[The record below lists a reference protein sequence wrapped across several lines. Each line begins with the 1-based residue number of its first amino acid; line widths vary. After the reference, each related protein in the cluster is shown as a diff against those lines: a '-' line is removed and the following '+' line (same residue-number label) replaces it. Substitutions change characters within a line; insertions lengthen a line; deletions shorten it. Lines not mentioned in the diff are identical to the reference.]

1 MSFNTLT
8 ISGNLGAD
16 AELRYT
22 KGGLPV
28 SSFSVA
34 VNERV
39 PNGDGTYGDRTN
51 WIGCTMFGKRSE
63 ALAPS
68 LRKGE
73 RVALTGHLRQNVW
86 EQDGKR
92 RSSLEVV
99 VDNVEL
105 MTVRRGKQQQSS
117 DGVYDE
123 DIPF

>member
-1 MSFNTLT
+1 MSLNMLT

-22 KGGLPV
+22 KSGLPV

-39 PNGDGTYGDRTN
+39 PNGDGTYGDRAS
-51 WIGCTMFGKRSE
+51 WIGCTMFGKRAE

-73 RVALTGHLRQNVW
+73 RIALTGHLRQNVW

-105 MTVRRGKQQQSS
+105 MTVRRGKQQHSPE
-117 DGVYDE
+117 GVYDE
-123 DIPF
+123 DVPF